1 MSKLLSFYR
10 RKWWGL
16 SLRSR
21 ESLPNGKIK
30 SCDLTKFGLWILTSI
45 GLVSCNFSHNSIAI
59 ENISEKQLGKTVQV
73 TGKVTELAPLIR
85 SAGYQLQDDTGSIW
99 VITSNSLPIL
109 ETKITIKA
117 TVQTQDMT
125 LADKKFDEL
134 YLIELQKL
142 AKPPE

>member
-21 ESLPNGKIK
+21 ELLPNGKIK
-30 SCDLTKFGLWILTSI
+30 SRDLAKFGLGILTSI

-59 ENISEKQLGKTVQV
+59 ENIREKQLGKTVQV
-73 TGKVTELAPLIR
+73 TGQVTELAPLIS

-99 VITSNSLPIL
+99 VITSSSLPIL
-109 ETKITIKA
+109 ETKITIKGK
-117 TVQTQDMT
+117 VQTQDMT
-125 LADKKFDEL
+125 LVDKQFNEL

-142 AKPPE
+142 TNLPE